1 MPAHRRWSL
10 AVLLIAA
17 LTMGAAPLA
26 ACDPAWL
33 PMARPD
39 GISVFVALA
48 LADTVVDG
56 AIAAARARLHAG
68 FGSRVD
74 TVVGETKGGQRVR
87 ILRWDDGLAGLAR
100 EAVLVPWA
108 YGPDCRPI
116 AWSGRLRWLSE
127 GTRGAVT
134 GWLRPGEGW
143 IAGLPTFD
151 VEMAWREPVWAEGE
165 PRWPEAV
172 SDARRMTPEQFVELY
187 SALPTVELLQGDP
200 RSAAAR
206 MREWEGAHAE
216 LAKLA
221 PAATMAGYVYRYA
234 ASEAGQ
240 GEAACRSGSGE
251 CRY

>member
-1 MPAHRRWSL
+1 MQ
-10 AVLLIAA
+10 
-17 LTMGAAPLA
+17 
-26 ACDPAWL
+26 
-33 PMARPD
+33 
-39 GISVFVALA
+39 
-48 LADTVVDG
+48 
-56 AIAAARARLHAG
+56 
-68 FGSRVD
+68 RVD

-87 ILRWDDGLAGLAR
+87 ILRWDDGLARQAR
-100 EAVLVPWA
+100 EAVVVPWA

-116 AWSGRLRWLSE
+116 AWSGRLRWLAE

-134 GWLRPGEGW
+134 GWLRPQEGW

-216 LAKLA
+216 LARLA
-221 PAATMAGYVYRYA
+221 PAATMACWCRTDPTQDPDGA
-234 ASEAGQ
+234 TTASYGSKV
-240 GEAACRSGSGE
+240 CTNRRTSGSTSPAYPVLT
-251 CRY
+251 CI

>member
-1 MPAHRRWSL
+1 MPAHRRWCV
-10 AVLLIAA
+10 AVLLLAA
-17 LTMGAAPLA
+17 LTMGVTPLA

-39 GISVFVALA
+39 GISVFVVLA
-48 LADTVVDG
+48 LADTVLDG
-56 AIAAARARLHAG
+56 AIAAAQARLHSG

-74 TVVGETKGGQRVR
+74 TVVGETRGGQRVR
-87 ILRWDDGLAGLAR
+87 IIRWDDSVAPRAR

-116 AWSGRLRWLSE
+116 AWSGRLRWMPE

-134 GWLRPGEGW
+134 GWLRPREGW

-151 VEMAWREPVWAEGE
+151 VEMAWREPVWADAE

-187 SALPTVELLQGDP
+187 SALPTLDLLKRDSK
-200 RSAAAR
+200 RAAEE
-206 MREWEGAHAE
+206 MREWQRAHGE
-216 LAKLA
+216 VAKLA

-234 ASEAGQ
+234 ASGP
-240 GEAACRSGSGE
+240 
-251 CRY
+251 